1 MKVTRYT
8 LPVAFVLLAGLA
20 GLARSGDDKA
30 DVKEKAF
37 EAQSIESA
45 NNVWMNNQN
54 MFNRDPGGSATT
66 EISGLYSQRKTYAD
80 KANTLATVDMGDEF
94 GTLPYDAD
102 QAVDLDK
109 RWDAYA
115 RWEQIAQDVPEVGEV
130 RGVGAMIG
138 VEMVMDRGTKE
149 PNEAFLGALI
159 RGAVER
165 GVVAVS
171 CGVYHNVLRHVVPL
185 VITDEE
191 LDEGLDV
198 LAESALASSG
208 PG

>member
-1 MKVTRYT
+1 VGKT
-8 LPVAFVLLAGLA
+8 L
-20 GLARSGDDKA
+20 R
-30 DVKEKAF
+30 
-37 EAQSIESA
+37 
-45 NNVWMNNQN
+45 
-54 MFNRDPGGSATT
+54 
-66 EISGLYSQRKTYAD
+66 
-80 KANTLATVDMGDEF
+80 
-94 GTLPYDAD
+94 
-102 QAVDLDK
+102 
-109 RWDAYA
+109 A
-115 RWEQIAQDVPEVGEV
+115 RWEQISQDVPEVGEV

-138 VEMVMDRGTKE
+138 VEMVTDRGTKE

-171 CGVYHNVLRHVVPL
+171 CGVYHNVLRHLVPL

-198 LAESALASSG
+198 LAESALAAGG